1 MELDGKKIRKYEVAI
16 ELNDVED
23 AESENIAELY
33 NFLMELVNELLD
45 DDVTVLVARI
55 PDDFAIDQIEE
66 EDVEVVMAYLRE
78 EFSTRAPKVF
88 ILGSC
93 FDIKCTNKP
102 DKIVMWPEI
111 MELAFS
117 EEPEDSEESD
127 DSKELPS
134 EEFKKAIDDMVNKMN
149 TPKIITPNIL
159 I

>member
-1 MELDGKKIRKYEVAI
+1 MELDGKKILKYEVAI

-23 AESENIAELY
+23 SESENIAELY

-55 PDDFAIDQIEE
+55 PDDFAIDQIEA
-66 EDVEVVMAYLRE
+66 DVEVVMAYLRE

-88 ILGSC
+88 VLGSC

-117 EEPEDSEESD
+117 EVPEDSEESD
-127 DSKELPS
+127 DGKDLPS
-134 EEFKKAIDDMVNKMN
+134 EKFKKAIDDMVDKMN
-149 TPKIITPNIL
+149 APKIIVPNIL

>member
-1 MELDGKKIRKYEVAI
+1 MELNGKKIRKYEIAI

-23 AESENIAELY
+23 ADSENIAELY

-66 EDVEVVMAYLRE
+66 DIEVVMAYLRE

-88 ILGSC
+88 VLGSS

-117 EEPEDSEESD
+117 EEPEKSEESD
-127 DSKELPS
+127 DSEELPS
-134 EEFKKAIDDMVNKMN
+134 KKFKKAIDDMVNKMN
-149 TPKIITPNIL
+149 TPKIITPNIIL
-159 I
+159 

>member
-66 EDVEVVMAYLRE
+66 DVEVVMAYLRE

-88 ILGSC
+88 VLGSC

-127 DSKELPS
+127 DGKELPS

>member
-66 EDVEVVMAYLRE
+66 DVEVVMAYLRE

-88 ILGSC
+88 VLGSC

-127 DSKELPS
+127 DGKELPS

-149 TPKIITPNIL
+149 TPTIITPNIL

>member
-16 ELNDVED
+16 ERNDVED
-23 AESENIAELY
+23 ADSENIAELY

-66 EDVEVVMAYLRE
+66 DVEVVMAYLRE

-88 ILGSC
+88 VLGSS

-127 DSKELPS
+127 DGKELPS
-134 EEFKKAIDDMVNKMN
+134 EKFKKAIDDMVNKMN
-149 TPKIITPNIL
+149 APKIITPNIL

>member
-1 MELDGKKIRKYEVAI
+1 MELDGKKIRKYEVTI
-16 ELNDVED
+16 ERNDVED
-23 AESENIAELY
+23 ADSENIAELY

-66 EDVEVVMAYLRE
+66 DVEVVMAYLRE

-88 ILGSC
+88 VLGSC

-127 DSKELPS
+127 DGKELPS

>member
-23 AESENIAELY
+23 VESENIAELY

-66 EDVEVVMAYLRE
+66 DVEVVMAYLRE

-88 ILGSC
+88 VLGSC

-127 DSKELPS
+127 DGKELPS

>member
-66 EDVEVVMAYLRE
+66 DVEVVMAYLRE

-88 ILGSC
+88 VLGSC

-134 EEFKKAIDDMVNKMN
+134 EEFKKAIDNMVNKMN

>member
-1 MELDGKKIRKYEVAI
+1 MELNEKKIRKYEVAI

-55 PDDFAIDQIEE
+55 PDDFAIDQMED
-66 EDVEVVMAYLRE
+66 DVEVVMAYLRE

-88 ILGSC
+88 VLGSC

-117 EEPEDSEESD
+117 EEPEDLNESD
-127 DSKELPS
+127 DGKELPS

-149 TPKIITPNIL
+149 APKIITPNIL
-159 I
+159 L

>member
-16 ELNDVED
+16 ERNDVED
-23 AESENIAELY
+23 ADSENIAELY

-66 EDVEVVMAYLRE
+66 DVEVVMAYLRE

-88 ILGSC
+88 VLGSC

-102 DKIVMWPEI
+102 NKIVMWPEI

-117 EEPEDSEESD
+117 EEPEDSEEFD
-127 DSKELPS
+127 DGKELPS
-134 EEFKKAIDDMVNKMN
+134 EEFKKAIDDMVHKMN
-149 TPKIITPNIL
+149 APKIITPDIIL
-159 I
+159 

>member
-16 ELNDVED
+16 ESNDVEYAD
-23 AESENIAELY
+23 SENIAELY

-66 EDVEVVMAYLRE
+66 DVEVVMAYLRE

-88 ILGSC
+88 VLGSC
-93 FDIKCTNKP
+93 FDIKCINKP

-117 EEPEDSEESD
+117 EESEKSEESD
-127 DSKELPS
+127 DSEELPS
-134 EEFKKAIDDMVNKMN
+134 KKFKKAIDDMVNKMN
-149 TPKIITPNIL
+149 APKIITPDIVL
-159 I
+159 

>member
-23 AESENIAELY
+23 VESENIAELY

-66 EDVEVVMAYLRE
+66 DVEVVMAYLRE

-88 ILGSC
+88 VLGSC

-117 EEPEDSEESD
+117 EEPEDSEESND
-127 DSKELPS
+127 GKELPS
-134 EEFKKAIDDMVNKMN
+134 EEFEKAIDDMVNKMN
-149 TPKIITPNIL
+149 APKIITPNIL
-159 I
+159 L